1 MEMCVFNVMLCMQ
14 NAPFEGWVMEFFFLV
29 ITVCIGHNWQGFG
42 SGGAAGVTCVGGG
55 HGLPCASHSCFQL
68 AWQWMTLT
76 HCAPKL
82 QPIRG
87 ACSASTQTYLRKGGT
102 NQAKEAQKEMKEEIR
117 L

>member
-1 MEMCVFNVMLCMQ
+1 M
-14 NAPFEGWVMEFFFLV
+14 GDGIFFLV